1 LCQQPKLNSVDH
13 KEKTERIEA
22 GGGKGES
29 EGENEIRSAWNKK
42 EFKGRGERKCIGS
55 KPDQNSQ

>member
-1 LCQQPKLNSVDH
+1 VDH

>member
-1 LCQQPKLNSVDH
+1 MDY
-13 KEKTERIEA
+13 KEKIERIEV

-29 EGENEIRSAWNKK
+29 EGENEIRFVWNKK

-55 KPDQNSQ
+55 KFD